1 MLANFALYCLY
12 VCLRNYVSCRLRLA
26 IGLVAYWALT
36 LPYILRAIRLAIIFN
51 QQQDTQDCCCLFEHL
66 SDKFMVLYLALF
78 LIPSIV
84 LGTLQIRDQHVF
96 ELTTNYLGEC
106 SPDSDH
112 QARFLI
118 RVFWISINTLLA
130 LVFVCMIYALRKVWD
145 EFSIRKELSAMAF
158 FEIAFLVLHGVS
170 LIVDINDR
178 FYVMEIFIS
187 VRCFLLFWVSC
198 SLPLFQSFGFRFIR
212 VPRSVGGLDSLSN
225 ILNDPEYFRLFEEFM
240 LKDPDLRL
248 LEVLK
253 MV

>member
-1 MLANFALYCLY
+1 
-12 VCLRNYVSCRLRLA
+12 
-26 IGLVAYWALT
+26 
-36 LPYILRAIRLAIIFN
+36 
-51 QQQDTQDCCCLFEHL
+51 
-66 SDKFMVLYLALF
+66 
-78 LIPSIV
+78 
-84 LGTLQIRDQHVF
+84 
-96 ELTTNYLGEC
+96 
-106 SPDSDH
+106 
-112 QARFLI
+112 
-118 RVFWISINTLLA
+118 
-130 LVFVCMIYALRKVWD
+130 MIYALRKVWD

-248 LEVLK
+248 LEVLI
-253 MV
+253 